1 MVKTVRLILLATVGF
16 LGCRGIQ
23 DKSTRTRY
31 IAQAAGHIRICAV
44 GRSGAHRDRSQF
56 SWSVRSSSGP
66 ASLAHT
72 STSHLLHL
80 HLDYRRQPDTQ
91 ALYFFASTAT
101 DRRRHPSI
109 ISRQSVPAA
118 LCLCS
123 RRGRVEEEDEN
134 GGVIRWPSSLRRNSR

>member
-44 GRSGAHRDRSQF
+44 GRSGGAHRDRSQF

-66 ASLAHT
+66 ASLF
-72 STSHLLHL
+72 STHIHV
-80 HLDYRRQPDTQ
+80 
-91 ALYFFASTAT
+91 ASAAPAPGLPQTA
-101 DRRRHPSI
+101 RHPGALFLCVYSH
-109 ISRQSVPAA
+109 RQETASKHYFQAECPGRSVPVFKAW
-118 LCLCS
+118 S
-123 RRGRVEEEDEN
+123 RGGRG
-134 GGVIRWPSSLRRNSR
+134 